1 MSADSEM
8 DDIVEEF
15 LAESSE
21 LLVVVESVLVAAEH
35 GAPPDSDIAAVF
47 RALHTVKGTAA
58 FLGYPHVTALAHDA
72 EHLLTK
78 IRDHE
83 LPLDEPRITVLIES
97 VDALRN
103 MLAIVEATGNDG
115 EDMWGA
121 LLQQLTALT
130 HENGT
135 HTDAHAPAATPA
147 APAAPAPQPEVAP
160 AVETANEQTEQ
171 PATPE
176 APAAPA
182 KRTTAA
188 HIPAKKSVGETPTA
202 PTETAE
208 KAANPDTTAPEMDAQ
223 HVETAAPQ
231 TAQAAPAAAPT
242 PAAPAAGGG
251 AGAAAAAEATSI
263 RVDVGVLDRLID
275 LVGELVL
282 ARNQLV
288 AAGVDLGTA
297 GQRLNHV
304 VTELQEGIMR
314 TRMQPVATLLAKS
327 PRIARDA
334 AQSVGRR
341 VRVEIDAGDTE
352 LDRSVL
358 EAIRDPLTHL
368 LRNAVDHGIER
379 PAERSDVGKNPSGLV
394 TVRAWH
400 ESGHVVV
407 EVRDDGRGID
417 PAKVKAKAVERGLIE
432 AQAAEY
438 LTEREVHQLLMLPGF
453 STAEAVTS
461 VSGRGVGMDVV
472 RANIERIGGTVE
484 VESVL
489 GQGTAWKLRIPLTL
503 AILPVLVVDVGPHR
517 LAVPA
522 SSLREALRIPAEEVE
537 MLGGRRWLRLRGAL
551 LPLVD
556 VGAVLEEGHGAGN
569 KERLR
574 VVVVGDGSQRIGL
587 VVDEIADPA
596 EIVVKPLGSLLSGVA
611 ELSGATVMGD
621 GRIAYI
627 LDVTRLAAR
636 DGLDG
641 GAVGAQD
648 RTDDIEVV
656 IHHSQDVIVARRG
669 QQRLAFP
676 VDIVA
681 RLERFDS
688 GAFEYTQ
695 DRCVV
700 QYRGTLLPVVAPDPS
715 GNVVVC
721 HRDGNMIGVGV
732 EYIDDVAD
740 VQVDEDGTVVVDGKV
755 ADRVK
760 VEELWV

>member
-1 MSADSEM
+1 MSGDQEM

-15 LAESSE
+15 LAESGE
-21 LLVVVESVLVAAEH
+21 LLVVVEGVLVAAEH
-35 GAPPDSDIAAVF
+35 GAPPDADIAAVF

-58 FLGYPHVTALAHDA
+58 FLGYPHITALAHDA

-83 LPLDEPRITVLIES
+83 LLLDEPRVNVLIAT
-97 VDALRN
+97 VDALRT
-103 MLAIVEATGNDG
+103 MLAEVEANGSDG
-115 EDMWGA
+115 EDLWDD
-121 LLQQLTALT
+121 LLRQLTSLSS
-130 HENGT
+130 
-135 HTDAHAPAATPA
+135 PAAKSATVLPT
-147 APAAPAPQPEVAP
+147 
-160 AVETANEQTEQ
+160 VETADELVAGEDNTRNAVEPDEPEVVLVEADAGTDISATE
-171 PATPE
+171 AELEVGLVAASVVRE
-176 APAAPA
+176 AVA
-182 KRTTAA
+182 
-188 HIPAKKSVGETPTA
+188 PTA
-202 PTETAE
+202 VAETVKQTVTET
-208 KAANPDTTAPEMDAQ
+208 
-223 HVETAAPQ
+223 
-231 TAQAAPAAAPT
+231 
-242 PAAPAAGGG
+242 
-251 AGAAAAAEATSI
+251 TSI

-288 AAGVDLGTA
+288 AAGVELGTA

-314 TRMQPVATLLAKS
+314 TRMQPVATLLAKA

-352 LDRSVL
+352 LDRGVL

-379 PAERSDVGKNPSGLV
+379 PAERTEAGKNPAGLV

-417 PAKVKAKAVERGLIE
+417 LQKVRAKAVERGLIE
-432 AQAAEY
+432 AAQADY

-472 RANIERIGGTVE
+472 RANIERIGGSVE

-489 GQGTAWKLRIPLTL
+489 GKGTAWKLRIPLTL

-517 LAVPA
+517 LAVPS
-522 SSLREALRIPAEEVE
+522 SSLREALRIPASDVE
-537 MLGGRRWLRLRGAL
+537 LLGGRRWLRLRGAL

-556 VGAVLEEGHGAGN
+556 VGGVLEEEVEEVAEYGLN
-569 KERLR
+569 ERLR
-574 VVVVGDGSQRIGL
+574 VVVVGDGSQRVGL
-587 VVDEIADPA
+587 VVDEIGDPA
-596 EIVVKPLGSLLSGVA
+596 EIVVKPLGSLLSGIS
-611 ELSGATVMGD
+611 ELAGATVMGD

-627 LDVTRLAAR
+627 LDVTRLAVR

-641 GAVGAQD
+641 GTVGAHD
-648 RTDDIEVV
+648 RTDDVEAIVL
-656 IHHSQDVIVARRG
+656 HANQDVIVARRG
-669 QQRLAFP
+669 EHRLAFP
-676 VDIVA
+676 VDVVA
-681 RLERFDS
+681 RLERFDAS
-688 GAFEYTQ
+688 AFEYTQ

-700 QYRGTLLPVVAPDPS
+700 QYRGALLPVVAPDES
-715 GNVVVC
+715 GYVVVC
-721 HRDGNMIGVGV
+721 NRDGGLIGVGV
-732 EYIDDVAD
+732 SYIDDVAD
-740 VQVDEDGTVVVDGKV
+740 VQIDEDGTVVVDGKV